1 MEDFIFGTLATD
13 QLKLIHHRILNSGV
27 QHAYRIYPQDPSPG
41 QPITFEVK
49 IGPNVDIDHAAC
61 YYTLDGSEPKGSR
74 GTASAGEVFYF
85 KKENIYWD
93 TLLWGYLSHWKAALP
108 PQAEGTTVRYIISAW
123 KEDGEEIFADW
134 PDVKMTIEHLAN
146 YYFKGKKVPEIAPL
160 GDPKKATQF
169 KFKVDRHSPPGW
181 LRKGVIYHIFVDR
194 FFPGQNKDWLQT
206 MDLQKPFGG
215 TLWGIAEK
223 LDYIEQLGATAI
235 WLSPIFP
242 SPTIHRY
249 NATDYYHVA
258 EELGGDQALRTL
270 IDKAHQKGIKIILDL
285 VCNHVSDQHPYFQ
298 SAIAET
304 KSKHRDWFYFDDH
317 EKTGYRTF
325 FGVPTMPQVNLDN
338 PQARAWMLDVG
349 RFWLEEYNIDGYRLD
364 HATGPGPNF
373 WIDFWEQCKS
383 INPNSICIGEVV
395 EPPEIQYSY
404 AGRMDGL
411 LDFHLCEAFRK
422 SIGTQKWSYE
432 RFENFY
438 NQHIDYF
445 GDDIL
450 MASFLDNHDMDRFL
464 FIAGNKVEKLKTA
477 AELQFQM
484 PGPPIIYY
492 GTEVGL
498 KQTVSKTTSVG
509 LEASRG
515 AMVWG
520 GEQDEE
526 LFNFYQDLVRGRK
539 SSRPWEFRK

>member
-13 QLKLIHHRILNSGV
+13 QLKLIHHRTLHNGV
-27 QHAYRIYPQDPSPG
+27 QHAFRTFPQDPSPG
-41 QPITFEVK
+41 KPIILVVK

-74 GTASAGEVFYF
+74 GRAIHGDVISF
-85 KKENIYWD
+85 KKEVICWD
-93 TLLWGYLSHWKAALP
+93 TLLWGYLSQWKAALP
-108 PQAEGTTVRYIISAW
+108 PQDEGVTVRYIISAW

-134 PDVKMTIEHLAN
+134 PDVKMTIEHLAT
-146 YYFKGKKVPEIAPL
+146 YYFHGKKVPEIAPL
-160 GDPKKATQF
+160 GDPHQATQF
-169 KFKVDRHSPPGW
+169 KFNVDQHSPPEW
-181 LRKGVIYHIFVDR
+181 LKEAVIYHIFVDR
-194 FFPGQNKDWLQT
+194 FFPGKGEDWLQT
-206 MDLQKPFGG
+206 TDLQKPFGG

-223 LDYIEQLGATAI
+223 LDYIKELGATAI

-258 EELGGDQALRTL
+258 EDLGGNLAFRSL
-270 IDKAHQKGIKIILDL
+270 IEKAHQKGIKIILDL

-298 SAIAET
+298 SAIDDP
-304 KSKHRDWFYFDDH
+304 KSRYRDWFYFDEN

-325 FGVPTMPQVNLDN
+325 FGVPTMPQVNLEN
-338 PQARAWMLDVG
+338 HQARAWMLDVG
-349 RFWLEEYNIDGYRLD
+349 RFWMEEYAIDGYRLD

-373 WIDFWEQCKS
+373 WSDFWDQCKA

-422 SIGTQKWSYE
+422 SIGTGKWMDV
-432 RFENFY
+432 RFQNFLK
-438 NQHIDYF
+438 QHIKYF
-445 GDDIL
+445 FKDLL
-450 MASFLDNHDMDRFL
+450 MLSFLDNHDMDRFL
-464 FIAGNKVEKLKTA
+464 FIADNDIEKLKRA
-477 AELQFQM
+477 AEIQFEF

-498 KQTVSKTTSVG
+498 KQSLSKTSAIG

-520 GEQDEE
+520 EEQNEE
-526 LFNFYQDLVRGRK
+526 IFNFYQNLIRHRQLT
-539 SSRPWEFRK
+539 RPWEIGN